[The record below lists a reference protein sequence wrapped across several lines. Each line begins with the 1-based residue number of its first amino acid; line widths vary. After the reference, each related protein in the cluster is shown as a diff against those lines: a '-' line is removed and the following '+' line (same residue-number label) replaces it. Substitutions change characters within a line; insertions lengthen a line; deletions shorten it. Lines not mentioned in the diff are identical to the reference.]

1 VKCVEVVPVGRV
13 GVWVGVVKDGV
24 DPVLVY
30 CDEVEPVGNVVF
42 GIVVFV
48 VDPVDVEKLGVE
60 PVLVYCDDV
69 EPVGRVGVGVP
80 NVVVVTVIEGF
91 NVVRVVPV
99 GCGVVV
105 VELVGTSTQLDISP
119 APTVGCSVPAGHSV
133 GKTEPGEQK
142 LPCGQS
148 SGITMPSFGQ
158 KLPAGHI

>member
-1 VKCVEVVPVGRV
+1 M
-13 GVWVGVVKDGV
+13 
-24 DPVLVY
+24 LVY

-42 GIVVFV
+42 GMVVFV

-105 VELVGTSTQLDISP
+105 VPVIPMQLDISS

-133 GKTEPGEQK
+133 GKTEPAGQK
-142 LPCGQS
+142 LPSGQS

-158 KLPAGHI
+158 KLPAKQLWQDVCPSMSL